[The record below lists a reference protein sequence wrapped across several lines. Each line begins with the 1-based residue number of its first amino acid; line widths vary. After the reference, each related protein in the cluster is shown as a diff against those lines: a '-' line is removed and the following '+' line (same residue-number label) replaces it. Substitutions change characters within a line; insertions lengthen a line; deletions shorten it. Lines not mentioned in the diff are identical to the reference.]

1 MRGGQ
6 FSVIISYSRGSKN
19 PQRLMKGDVR
29 HRFVLSNPTL
39 KALMAMMDN
48 ENTEPDL
55 PDLRD

>member
-1 MRGGQ
+1 
-6 FSVIISYSRGSKN
+6 
-19 PQRLMKGDVR
+19 MKGDVR